1 MIMLRSFLRTVIVYL
16 SLSTSARAIIE
27 NARGHGRYLTAA
39 GLFRGRM
46 SSKEV
51 DEQILNVQNK
61 NSSYFIEWIPNNVLR
76 CSVSLFSWPLCWLP
90 CGLTAK

>member
-1 MIMLRSFLRTVIVYL
+1 MLRSFLRTVIVYL

-51 DEQILNVQNK
+51 DVPLEEDRLNMLQGCRTDALSVAR
-61 NSSYFIEWIPNNVLR
+61 SYI
-76 CSVSLFSWPLCWLP
+76 
-90 CGLTAK
+90 

>member
-1 MIMLRSFLRTVIVYL
+1 MLRSFLRTVIVYL

-46 SSKEV
+46 SSKEGAARLV
-51 DEQILNVQNK
+51 
-61 NSSYFIEWIPNNVLR
+61 F
-76 CSVSLFSWPLCWLP
+76 LFLDRID
-90 CGLTAK
+90 